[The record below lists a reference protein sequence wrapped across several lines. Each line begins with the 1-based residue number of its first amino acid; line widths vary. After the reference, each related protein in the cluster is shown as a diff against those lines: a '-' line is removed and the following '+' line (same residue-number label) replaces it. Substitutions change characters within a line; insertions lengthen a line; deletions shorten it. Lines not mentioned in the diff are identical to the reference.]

1 MSRDYLITLFKVYFM
16 LLANKYATIL
26 IVLRLLKLS
35 SKFTLF
41 RSPQFMYIFLS
52 IIQLQEKPDISHKLA
67 STIIQKINYNNF
79 WTSFCEKH
87 QRATALSLSISS
99 ANVHALSLLIF
110 PTEISSIC
118 TFVLDLCY
126 RRQY

>member
-26 IVLRLLKLS
+26 CVLKLS

-67 STIIQKINYNNF
+67 STIIQKIAIT
-79 WTSFCEKH
+79 TSGLRSVRSIKEQ
-87 QRATALSLSISS
+87 QRCLFQL
-99 ANVHALSLLIF
+99 V
-110 PTEISSIC
+110 
-118 TFVLDLCY
+118 
-126 RRQY
+126 

>member
-1 MSRDYLITLFKVYFM
+1 M
-16 LLANKYATIL
+16 LLFCEC
-26 IVLRLLKLS
+26 LLKLS
-35 SKFTLF
+35 SKFSIN
-41 RSPQFMYIFLS
+41 SPQFMYIFLS

-87 QRATALSLSISS
+87 QRATALSLSISW
-99 ANVHALSLLIF
+99 ANAHALSLLIF

-126 RRQY
+126 TRQYWYKYKVVMARDSFKVIMYNINW